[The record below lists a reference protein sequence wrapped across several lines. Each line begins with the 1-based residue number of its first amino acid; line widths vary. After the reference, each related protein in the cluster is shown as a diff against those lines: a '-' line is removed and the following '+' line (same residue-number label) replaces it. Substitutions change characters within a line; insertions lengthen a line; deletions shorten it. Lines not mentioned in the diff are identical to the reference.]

1 MLTTKSIFSQNLADK
16 LIHCLIILLQY
27 GELKAEL
34 IKALQL
40 DPSQAASGSVQSFL
54 GRVSLFLFNRIVTLN
69 CSFLKELFRSINFIY
84 TQVFYITY
92 YYYCDY
98 CCCSCCNFSCKFIVI
113 NIQAVPSFSHKKIF
127 VVVKGLNPGVIS

>member
-27 GELKAEL
+27 GELKAQL

-69 CSFLKELFRSINFIY
+69 CCFLKETF
-84 TQVFYITY
+84 
-92 YYYCDY
+92 
-98 CCCSCCNFSCKFIVI
+98 
-113 NIQAVPSFSHKKIF
+113 
-127 VVVKGLNPGVIS
+127 